1 MISRREFMAGSV
13 ALAASSASTRLAPE
27 PESIWINDINS
38 QLNPYSGWE
47 FHSHGHG
54 KMYKAWFVPR
64 AKIERQSQLRVGGTL
79 WAGSS
84 VVPIS
89 C

>member
-38 QLNPYSGWE
+38 RLNPYSGWE
-47 FHSHGHG
+47 FHSHRHG
-54 KMYKAWFVPR
+54 KMCKAWLVRR
-64 AKIERQSQLRVGGTL
+64 AKIERSKLRVGGTL
-79 WAGSS
+79 WAGSR
-84 VVPIS
+84 VVSIP